1 MRSRKILEKMITG
14 RWIFSVIAGVFCLSG
29 VAEAATLTVGT
40 CPGAGFSTV
49 QAAVDAAKSG
59 DIVNVCP
66 GSYPEQVSIDK
77 TLTVKGI
84 AVGTQD
90 AAVILPPVGGL
101 VANATDPVSGL
112 SEAAQVLVAPGV
124 NKLKSVTLLNL
135 VIDGTNNGVGACTP
149 GVTGILYQNAS
160 GMVSNVVTRNQMLA
174 AAALSGCDSGSGIRV
189 EASSD
194 VAGIKLVT
202 VQKSTVHD
210 YQKNGITALG
220 NSGSIKFLSN
230 SVRGQGPTTGGPANG
245 IQVSFGAVGQVQ
257 DNDVIDNINIGASGF
272 AASGILIF
280 ASSKVRVIGNTVGNN
295 QFGVAVETSTTGTA
309 DKTLIKSNEIF
320 GTLDIDGIDLCS
332 NNNVVN
338 SNTIASSDEAGV
350 DLDSGCGSTGNGN
363 KVTGNTINEACAGI
377 LAGSGTS
384 GNTITPNSFFN
395 VTNITLA
402 ADVCPAAVAGTAHG
416 KFQSG
421 FVRPVLAPSE

>member
-1 MRSRKILEKMITG
+1 
-14 RWIFSVIAGVFCLSG
+14 V
-29 VAEAATLTVGT
+29 EAATLTVGA
-40 CPGAGFSTV
+40 CPGAGFSTI
-49 QAAVDAAKSG
+49 QAAVNAANSG
-59 DIVNVCP
+59 DTVNVCS
-66 GSYPEQVSIDK
+66 GSYPEQVSINK

-84 AVGTQD
+84 AVGSQD
-90 AAVILPPVGGL
+90 AAVILPPIGGL
-101 VANATDPVSGL
+101 VANAIDPLSGL
-112 SEAAQVLVAPGV
+112 SEAAQLLVAPGAK
-124 NKLKSVTLLNL
+124 KLKSVTLLNL
-135 VIDGTNNGVGACTP
+135 VVDGIDNAVAACTP

-174 AAALSGCDSGSGIRV
+174 GAALGGCDSGNGIRV

-194 VAGIKLVT
+194 VAGTKSVT

-220 NSGSIKFLSN
+220 NSSLIKFLSN
-230 SVRGQGPTTGGPANG
+230 SVRGQGPTAGGPQNG
-245 IQVSFGAVGQVQ
+245 IQVSFGAVGQIQ
-257 DNDVIDNINIGASGF
+257 NNDVIDNINIGANGF
-272 AASGILIF
+272 AASGILVF
-280 ASSKVRVIGNTVGNN
+280 ASSKVQVIGNTVGNN
-295 QFGVAVETSTTGTA
+295 QFGVAVESSTTGAA
-309 DKTLIKSNEIF
+309 DKTVIKSNAIF

-338 SNTIASSDEAGV
+338 DNTIASSDEAGV

-377 LAGSGTS
+377 LVGSGTS

-402 ADVCPAAVAGTAHG
+402 ADQCPAVMSAGSHG
-416 KFQSG
+416 KLRSD